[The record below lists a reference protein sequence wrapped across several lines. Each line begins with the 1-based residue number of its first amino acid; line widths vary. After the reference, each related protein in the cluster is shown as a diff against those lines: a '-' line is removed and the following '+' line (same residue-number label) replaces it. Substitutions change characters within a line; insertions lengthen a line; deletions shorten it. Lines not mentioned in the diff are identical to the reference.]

1 MEGFDCQ
8 QEGVEFE
15 VEGFDDL
22 FTVLQIYDP
31 LQSFTVLI
39 PVVVQYVLMRKT
51 TLGLEQDKEPSLPS
65 LGETVSVTNWSYT
78 GTSLFLPGQ
87 SQYTNKQWSSSYPHA
102 AHGPSALTSL
112 NLLLP

>member
-1 MEGFDCQ
+1 MTIKLKHVFPQIQ
-8 QEGVEFE
+8 QA
-15 VEGFDDL
+15 
-22 FTVLQIYDP
+22 
-31 LQSFTVLI
+31 LI
-39 PVVVQYVLMRKT
+39 IHLSRGNSGQLCCTER
-51 TLGLEQDKEPSLPS
+51 EKERERCLHHTD